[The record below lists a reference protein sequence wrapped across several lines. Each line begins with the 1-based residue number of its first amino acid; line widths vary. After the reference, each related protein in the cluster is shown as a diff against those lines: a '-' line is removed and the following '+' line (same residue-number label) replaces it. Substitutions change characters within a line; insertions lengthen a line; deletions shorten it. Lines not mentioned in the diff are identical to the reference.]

1 MHPLMTDVCV
11 CVLEELT
18 GSFNVEGCA
27 AGFTCAGQPAA
38 DLRAAAPAAGV
49 FRCRC
54 DLLMS
59 RFCQ

>member
-1 MHPLMTDVCV
+1 MHPLMTDVCVRV

-38 DLRAAAPAAGV
+38 DLRAAARLQVCSGAGV
-49 FRCRC
+49 TC
-54 DLLMS
+54 
-59 RFCQ
+59 

>member
-1 MHPLMTDVCV
+1 MWRGVQ
-11 CVLEELT
+11 E
-18 GSFNVEGCA
+18 
-27 AGFTCAGQPAA
+27 GFTCAGQPAA

>member
-1 MHPLMTDVCV
+1 MPPLMTDVCVRV

-38 DLRAAAPAAGV
+38 DLRAAARLQVCSGAGV
-49 FRCRC
+49 TC
-54 DLLMS
+54 
-59 RFCQ
+59 